1 MSAHNLAL
9 VFSSCLFQTKG
20 QTSEEVNV
28 IEDLINNYVEIFE
41 VNILCFIFFLI
52 MKVMHAYYVYRKR
65 VNKENIKNLYAFH
78 SEILLTS
85 ISNFINMGIC
95 KSYLSIHIF
104 LKNQSL
110 YRLYSFELYFLKQM
124 S

>member
-1 MSAHNLAL
+1 M
-9 VFSSCLFQTKG
+9 FF
-20 QTSEEVNV
+20 
-28 IEDLINNYVEIFE
+28 
-41 VNILCFIFFLI
+41 FFLI

>member
-1 MSAHNLAL
+1 MLMEFKFPHYIY
-9 VFSSCLFQTKG
+9 V
-20 QTSEEVNV
+20 SEVYLTNKCCTV
-28 IEDLINNYVEIFE
+28 FE